1 MKQIFKHLTLA
12 KITNVMIHAWV
23 ISLTTMAVTGIFYMF
38 FLILTGQVNNV
49 HIPCDIC
56 Y

>member
-12 KITNVMIHAWV
+12 KITNVMFHAWA
-23 ISLTTMAVTGIFYMF
+23 ISLGTMAITGIFYMV
-38 FLILTGQVNNV
+38 FLLVTGQVSNV

>member
-12 KITNVMIHAWV
+12 KITDIMLWTLIYT
-23 ISLTTMAVTGIFYMF
+23 LGTMAVSGIGFMIF
-38 FLILTGQVNNV
+38 MLVTGQVTNV

>member
-1 MKQIFKHLTLA
+1 MKQIFKHLTIA
-12 KITNVMIHAWV
+12 KITNVILYTWA
-23 ISLTTMAVTGIFYMF
+23 ISLGTMAFTGVGYML
-38 FLILTGQVNNV
+38 FLLLTGQVNNV

>member
-1 MKQIFKHLTLA
+1 MKQIFKHLTIA
-12 KITNVMIHAWV
+12 KVTNVMLHALA
-23 ISLTTMAVTGIFYMF
+23 ISLGTMAFTGIGYML
-38 FLILTGQVNNV
+38 FLLLTGQVTNV

>member
-1 MKQIFKHLTLA
+1 MKQIFKHFTLA
-12 KITNVMIHAWV
+12 KIGNIMIHAFI
-23 ISLTTMAVTGIFYMF
+23 ISLGTMAFTGIGYML
-38 FLILTGQVNNV
+38 FLLLTGQVNNV